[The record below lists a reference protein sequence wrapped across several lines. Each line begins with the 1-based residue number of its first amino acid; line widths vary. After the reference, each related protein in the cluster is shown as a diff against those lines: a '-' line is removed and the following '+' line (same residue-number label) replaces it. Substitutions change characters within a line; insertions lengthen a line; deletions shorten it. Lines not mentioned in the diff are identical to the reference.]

1 MKDLASIPL
10 PQLNSYPRTDKEPE
24 IELLRAE
31 DGLQYSCRVWRG
43 EVGSPVI
50 LYLHGIEGHSQWF
63 ENSANFLNAKGMTIY
78 APDRRGSGLNARDR
92 GHMNSFKDYVGDIN
106 DMLRRISLDHT
117 GHPIIVW
124 GHCWGAKGAIL
135 VCQDQDKNAKKDA
148 KNRAEDPISKGYPVA
163 GLVLSCPAIYSR
175 LDFDLKKKLTIAY
188 NHFMG
193 DRRAMR
199 KWEIPLTASMLTDNP
214 VYMNY
219 IEEDPLRLKE
229 VTSTFF
235 YESHKLSTLAQK
247 AAPKLSLP
255 IMILQA
261 GADQIVDVPKV
272 EKWLEK
278 TNSQDKSMR
287 IFPDASHSLDFDET
301 WFKEYMHLVSGWLAA
316 RTPVVS

>member
-1 MKDLASIPL
+1 M
-10 PQLNSYPRTDKEPE
+10 
-24 IELLRAE
+24 RAE
-31 DGLQYSCRVWRG
+31 DGIQYSCRIWRG
-43 EVGSPVI
+43 EVGAPVI

-63 ENSANFLNAKGMTIY
+63 DNAADYLNQKGMTIY

-92 GHMNSFKDYVGDIN
+92 GHMNSYRDYVGDIN
-106 DMLRRISLDHT
+106 DMLRRISQEHT
-117 GHPIIVW
+117 GHPIVVW
-124 GHCWGAKGAIL
+124 GHCWGAKGAVL
-135 VCQDQDKNAKKDA
+135 VCQDMEKTGKGKEAKT
-148 KNRAEDPISKGYPVA
+148 RAEDMLSKGYPVC
-163 GLVLSCPAIYSR
+163 GLVLTCPAIYSR
-175 LDFDLKKKLTIAY
+175 LDFDMKKKLTIAF

-235 YESHKLSTLAQK
+235 YESHKLTTLAQK

-255 IMILQA
+255 ILILQA

-272 EKWLEK
+272 EGWLEK
-278 TNSQDKSMR
+278 TRSEDKSMR

-301 WFKEYMHLVSGWLAA
+301 WFKEYMHLVSGWLLA

>member
-1 MKDLASIPL
+1 MKDLASITL
-10 PQLNSYPRTDKEPE
+10 PQLQSAPRTDYEPE
-24 IELLRAE
+24 IELLRGE
-31 DGLQYSCRVWRG
+31 DGAQFSCRVWRG
-43 EVGSPVI
+43 EVGKPVI
-50 LYLHGIEGHSQWF
+50 LYVHGIEGHSQWF
-63 ENSANFLNAKGMTIY
+63 ENAANLLQSQGITVF
-78 APDRRGSGLNARDR
+78 APDRRGSGLNPRDR
-92 GHMNSFKDYVGDIN
+92 GHMSSIFDFTGDIN
-106 DMLRRISLDHT
+106 SMLRRITNEFS

-135 VCQDQDKNAKKDA
+135 VSQDEEKPKKNQKEEEIIA
-148 KNRAEDPISKGYPVA
+148 RGYPIS
-163 GLVLSCPAIYSR
+163 GLVLTCPAIYSK

-188 NHFMG
+188 NHFRG
-193 DRRAMR
+193 DRRAMK

-235 YESHKLSTLAQK
+235 YESHKLTKLAQD
-247 AAPKLSLP
+247 ACGRLSLP
-255 IMILQA
+255 ILILQA

-278 TNSQDKSMR
+278 TKSQDKQMR

-316 RTPVVS
+316 RSPVVS